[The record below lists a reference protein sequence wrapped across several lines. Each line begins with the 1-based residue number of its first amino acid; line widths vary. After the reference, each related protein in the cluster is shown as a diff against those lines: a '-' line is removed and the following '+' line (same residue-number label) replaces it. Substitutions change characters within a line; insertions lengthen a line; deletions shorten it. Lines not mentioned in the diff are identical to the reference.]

1 MEKIP
6 GVLKKISV
14 FLIIFCFFSIT
25 TSGIAAENYDPW
37 DWTRKNLT
45 PTWMEWGEK
54 YWPTKPVRGGIYR
67 TASAAYI
74 GLMNPNHWPV
84 NDWGAIGLFY
94 EGITAYDGNYR
105 QTVTWMME
113 SFEFI
118 KPTVVIMKLKRG
130 IKFHDGT
137 DFNAHTLKYL
147 FDWIGD
153 KKNGCWTRGQ
163 QKRIK
168 SLEVVDEFTLRWTTY
183 QPWGSFPQGFFAFQI
198 SQKALEGDVVLREA
212 GASERKMVSAAKKME
227 KAEKKYRKAV
237 KKGGKAEKNAAAKL
251 KKAKKVYT
259 KLEKKAKKL
268 KAKTRGLKST
278 DVYPVGTAAFM
289 FDSASPGN
297 YLQVKRNPNW
307 WFGKSIGHPEMP
319 YFDGIRVTVIP
330 EPTIRLA
337 NLRAG
342 KIDTIALS
350 KEQYPL
356 VRRDSSINVHT
367 FPNNVTAVL
376 LFNQATGPLKD
387 IRVRKAVSHAIDR
400 KAIIAGTQFGMAR
413 VASCLY
419 PDDHWA
425 HNPKLKPVEYDPELS
440 KRLLAEAGFK
450 NGLTLRGLN
459 YNYSG
464 SITLGTV
471 IKNMLAKVGIEWKVN
486 VFDPVATGVRY
497 RNLEYDIAVSAM
509 PYIQDPDAHAS
520 YIYHPDGGIH
530 FDRNNNTKL
539 ISMIEAGRYE
549 TNLEKRR
556 DIYFNIEEEM
566 YNQYMD
572 VWLYYD
578 IAALAYR
585 KSVQGWNNKMF
596 VENRTLYTSSHPL
609 WFKDG
614 KRE

>member
-1 MEKIP
+1 MSNFRGVVKILSICFL
-6 GVLKKISV
+6 GICFISIGTVSV
-14 FLIIFCFFSIT
+14 F
-25 TSGIAAENYDPW
+25 AENYDPW
-37 DWTRKNLT
+37 AWTRKNLN

-54 YWPTKPVRGGIYR
+54 YWPTPPVRGGIFR
-67 TASAAYI
+67 SASAAYV

-105 QTVTWMME
+105 QRVTWMME
-113 SFEFI
+113 SFEFV

-168 SLEVVDEFTLRWTTY
+168 SLEVVDDFTLRWTTH

-198 SQKALEGDVVLREA
+198 SQKALEGDVLLREA
-212 GASERKMVSAAKKME
+212 GVAERKMKSAGKKLE
-227 KAEKKYRKAV
+227 KAEKKYKKTAG
-237 KKGGKAEKNAAAKL
+237 KGGKAEKNAASKL
-251 KKAKKVYT
+251 KKAGKEFARA
-259 KLEKKAKKL
+259 EKKARKL
-268 KAKTRGLKST
+268 LEQTKGLKKT
-278 DVYPVGTAAFM
+278 DVFPVGTGQFM

-297 YLQVKRNPNW
+297 YLKVKRNPNW
-307 WFGKSIGHPEMP
+307 WFGKTIGRPEMP
-319 YFDGIRVTVIP
+319 YFDGVKVTVIP
-330 EPTIRLA
+330 DPAIRLA

-356 VRRDSSINVHT
+356 VRRDSNINVHI
-367 FPNNVTAVL
+367 FPSNVTALL
-376 LFNQATGPLKD
+376 LFNQATGPCKD
-387 IRVRKAVSHAIDR
+387 IRVRKAISHAIDR

-413 VASCLY
+413 MASCLY

-425 HNPKLKPVEYDPELS
+425 HNPQLKPVAHDPELS
-440 KRLLAEAGFK
+440 KKLLAEAGYK
-450 NGLTLRGLN
+450 DGLTLRGLN
-459 YNYSG
+459 YNFSG
-464 SITLGTV
+464 AITLGTV
-471 IKNMLAKVGIEWKVN
+471 IKNMLSKVGIDWKIEVLDS
-486 VFDPVATGVRY
+486 VGAGDRY

-530 FDRNNNTKL
+530 FGRNNNPKL

-549 TNLEKRR
+549 TDSEKRKK
-556 DIYFNIEEEM
+556 IYYQIEEEM
-566 YNQYMD
+566 YNQFMD
-572 VWLYYD
+572 VWLFYD
-578 IAALAYR
+578 IAAVAFR
-585 KSVQGWNNKMF
+585 KSVQGYNNQMF
-596 VENRTLYTSSHPL
+596 IENRTLYTGSHPL
-609 WFKDG
+609 WFKNG
-614 KRE
+614 RP